1 MFVHRG
7 TLQSFASG
15 LVQVGRLSPSG
26 PMPGTPAGVA
36 LARLVGESLGTF
48 ASVVTSASPRAIE
61 TAVAMGFAVHD
72 VAELPSGVRAPAEWP
87 VARHARA

>member
-7 TLQSFASG
+7 ALQSFASG

-36 LARLVGESLGTF
+36 LARLVGEPLGTF

-61 TAVAMGFAVHD
+61 TAVARASPCTTLRSCRRGYVPLLNGLLQGTL
-72 VAELPSGVRAPAEWP
+72 VA
-87 VARHARA
+87 

>member
-72 VAELPSGVRAPAEWP
+72 VAELPSGVRALLNGLLQGTF
-87 VARHARA
+87 VA